1 MVCGCCTVTGW
12 FAVQLFVRLRESSR
26 PLHRQTLNQSP
37 GGASS
42 GMNIHQNLLNIHHNP
57 LVIDDVDNH
66 GIDTLAVSGNVNIE
80 FALLDIGR
88 ESVDVISPQAD
99 KDADA
104 DDVDN
109 VSSSCVSGR
118 VSQTATSSAELLTHY
133 KVLTYSLF
141 VCCCC

>member
-1 MVCGCCTVTGW
+1 MDCSSCTVTGW

-57 LVIDDVDNH
+57 LGVDNH
-66 GIDTLAVSGNVNIE
+66 GTDTPAVNGNVNIE
-80 FALLDIGR
+80 FTLLDIGR

-109 VSSSCVSGR
+109 VSSSCVSGH
-118 VSQTATSSAELLTHY
+118 VSQTATSSAELLTDY
-133 KVLTYSLF
+133 KVLTYSPF